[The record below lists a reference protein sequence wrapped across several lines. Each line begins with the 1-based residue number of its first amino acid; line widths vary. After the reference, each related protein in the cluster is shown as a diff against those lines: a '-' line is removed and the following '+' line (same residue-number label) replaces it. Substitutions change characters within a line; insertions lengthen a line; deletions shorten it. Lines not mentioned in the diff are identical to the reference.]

1 MAKSDRELMEEILSK
16 TTETHE
22 ETKKVT
28 EKYQKV
34 DSALEKLEKKASISD
49 QRQANMEREGVY
61 G

>member
-49 QRQANMEREGVY
+49 LRQSNMEREGVY